1 MVLGNDKSSYQT
13 QSNATYTPQPINNY
27 HNNQRSNVSSIN
39 LGGDG
44 GAFTSEHKY
53 NYAHK

>member
-1 MVLGNDKSSYQT
+1 MVLGNDKSNYQT
-13 QSNATYTPQPINNY
+13 QNNATYTPQPINNY

-44 GAFTSEHKY
+44 GAFTS
-53 NYAHK
+53 